1 MTVGEIFDNIEVQ
14 SEVCIV
20 KFDDDKNERVELE
33 RASVLEKEIRFM
45 YCENDILY
53 IEVESES

>member
-1 MTVGEIFDNIEVQ
+1 MIVKEIFNEIEVQ

-33 RASVLEKEIRFM
+33 RASALEKEIRFM

>member
-33 RASVLEKEIRFM
+33 RASAFEKEIRFM

>member
-33 RASVLEKEIRFM
+33 RASALEKEIRFM